1 MNKKGQY
8 FILCEDKQTQCFM
21 WYFLVAHHIN
31 SRKIRCL
38 PLPLSGCGEQYVR
51 ENYPKELKKIRSKN
65 FNNIIL
71 FVCLDADVYTVSDR
85 EQELDAECKR
95 QNILCRSDTEP
106 VAFFVPKRNI
116 ETWIQWLA
124 DKSAINEIDE
134 YPHKRRKEAEC
145 KPQAEKLA
153 DMFIQNTDLSFA
165 LPSVQSAKKEYD
177 RL

>member
-1 MNKKGQY
+1 MQMCIQFQIENKSLMPNANGRI
-8 FILCEDKQTQCFM
+8 FFAEAIPNLSLF
-21 WYFLVAHHIN
+21 FL
-31 SRKIRCL
+31 
-38 PLPLSGCGEQYVR
+38 
-51 ENYPKELKKIRSKN
+51 
-65 FNNIIL
+65 
-71 FVCLDADVYTVSDR
+71 
-85 EQELDAECKR
+85 
-95 QNILCRSDTEP
+95 
-106 VAFFVPKRNI
+106 PKRNI

-134 YPHKRRKEAEC
+134 YPHKRRKESEC